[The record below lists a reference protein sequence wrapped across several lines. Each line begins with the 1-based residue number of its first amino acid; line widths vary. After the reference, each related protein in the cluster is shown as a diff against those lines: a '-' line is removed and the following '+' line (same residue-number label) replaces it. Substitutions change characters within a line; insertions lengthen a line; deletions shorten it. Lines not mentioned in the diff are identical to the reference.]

1 MLSNEIRDPSGK
13 RRGSADLVVIS
24 NRLPVRLEE
33 DQGRAVWHASPGGL
47 VSALTPVLRGR
58 EGVWVGWSGHSGSV
72 ALPDTHEG
80 IALHAVPISDEEYE
94 DFYLGFAN
102 RTLWPLYHDA
112 IRTPSFER
120 RWWQSYVLVNHR
132 YAEAAAA
139 AAGPGATV
147 WVHDY
152 HLQLVPMMLRALR
165 PDVKIGF
172 FLHIPF
178 PPQELFVQLP
188 WRREILEGLLGAD
201 LVGFQVP
208 GAASNFSRL
217 ARRLTD
223 ASQAEGGL
231 KHDGRIVRV
240 GAFPISIDT
249 AHLAERATDPNVIER
264 AREIRHDLGDP
275 ELVLLGVDRLDYT
288 KGIDQRLRAVAE
300 LFAEDVLA
308 TPRHV
313 MVQIAVPSR
322 EDDTHYQHERDNLE
336 RLVGEVNGAWSRVGH
351 PAVHY
356 LHQSLP
362 LDELIAL
369 YLAADVMLVTP
380 LRDGMNL
387 VAKEYVAS
395 RVDATG
401 TLVLSEFAGASREL
415 HNAILVNPHDLD
427 GIKDAIRHVI
437 DLDEVEAKARMHRL
451 RRVVRRYDVYVWAHN
466 FLAALQQP
474 DGAVV

>member
-1 MLSNEIRDPSGK
+1 M
-13 RRGSADLVVIS
+13 
-24 NRLPVRLEE
+24 
-33 DQGRAVWHASPGGL
+33 WHASPGGL

-72 ALPDTHEG
+72 ALPETHEG
-80 IALHAVPISDEEYE
+80 IALRAVPISDDEYE

-165 PDVKIGF
+165 PDVRIGF

-223 ASQAEGGL
+223 ATA
-231 KHDGRIVRV
+231 GRRRP
-240 GAFPISIDT
+240 AARRS
-249 AHLAERATDPNVIER
+249 HR
-264 AREIRHDLGDP
+264 ARRRVPDLDRHRAARRTGDRP
-275 ELVLLGVDRLDYT
+275 RRSSSGRARSAAT
-288 KGIDQRLRAVAE
+288 SAIPSSCCSASTGSTTRRASTSALRAVAE
-300 LFAEDVLA
+300 LFAEDVL
-308 TPRHV
+308 
-313 MVQIAVPSR
+313 
-322 EDDTHYQHERDNLE
+322 DD
-336 RLVGEVNGAWSRVGH
+336 
-351 PAVHY
+351 
-356 LHQSLP
+356 
-362 LDELIAL
+362 
-369 YLAADVMLVTP
+369 AAP
-380 LRDGMNL
+380 RDGPD
-387 VAKEYVAS
+387 
-395 RVDATG
+395 R
-401 TLVLSEFAGASREL
+401 GAEPGR
-415 HNAILVNPHDLD
+415 
-427 GIKDAIRHVI
+427 RHA
-437 DLDEVEAKARMHRL
+437 LPTRARQPRAARRRGQ
-451 RRVVRRYDVYVWAHN
+451 RRVVARRAPGDPLPA
-466 FLAALQQP
+466 P
-474 DGAVV
+474 ERRRSTS